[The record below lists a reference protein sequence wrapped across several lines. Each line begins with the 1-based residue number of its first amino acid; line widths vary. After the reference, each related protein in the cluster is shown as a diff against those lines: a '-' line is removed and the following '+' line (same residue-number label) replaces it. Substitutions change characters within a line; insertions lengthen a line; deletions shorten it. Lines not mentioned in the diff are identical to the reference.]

1 MGVLLQMSDENV
13 SFEVESDG
21 QFYITI
27 ADGAHI
33 YESKDDAIS
42 EIGDILDEDDDAFIA
57 ETSIEVSTQSSLDQ
71 DGITPLLRM
80 VLMRSYVTSL
90 KLMILR
96 LLLSHSKR
104 MRSVKISP
112 MKNGCAR
119 SGCSMR

>member
-42 EIGDILDEDDDAFIA
+42 EIGGILDEHDDAFIA
-57 ETSIEVSTQSSLDQ
+57 ETSIENGGEDGDGVSISLDQ
-71 DGITPLLRM
+71 LKWQKIIPRM
-80 VLMRSYVTSL
+80 TD
-90 KLMILR
+90 
-96 LLLSHSKR
+96 
-104 MRSVKISP
+104 
-112 MKNGCAR
+112 
-119 SGCSMR
+119 